1 MKSFRLSRKAIN
13 DFKKIGRY
21 TEKKWGRTQRNL
33 YLSKLDTGFSTIVSE
48 PLIGKNCDYI
58 SVGYRKYHVGR
69 HLIFYRQSSSHIE
82 IIRILHDSMDVDN
95 TL

>member
-58 SVGYRKYHVGR
+58 SVGYR
-69 HLIFYRQSSSHIE
+69 QSSSHIE